1 VKLNTARY
9 VYSALALFVVIGVAG
24 QPPQNRSS
32 RELDA
37 KAPLKL
43 IGVIAIPGN
52 PLLSSDI
59 AWADSGTKRFYLADR
74 SNFGIDII
82 DAGTNLFVGRIT
94 GFAGANNATPVP
106 PNGQGPNGVL
116 VTPNKK
122 IWAGDGDS
130 TVRVAD
136 ADPASPT
143 YLKVIQSISTAIPEC
158 GSHCDRADE
167 IGYDDADHLI
177 LVANNQPLTAN
188 PTTPPSRSSP
198 YATFI
203 SADTYKVLGHV
214 SFEGATGL
222 EQPLWVPELHRFFIT
237 VPGYRN
243 NGGGNHGF
251 AEMAVINPKTMKV
264 EKALKPGD
272 CHASG
277 EALGPA
283 HHILVTCGGP
293 VVMNATDGAIISRI
307 TQIGGGDED
316 WYNPG
321 DGRFYFTSEDKS
333 TPPVDSLG
341 VIDARTGAWLQNVP
355 DPGGRQAVALPE
367 NNHIFTPVRVTP
379 AMVKDPSTDNTSCA
393 QFGYKG
399 TGCVAV
405 FDHSGEDTNPPKS
418 PRPDIH
424 Y

>member
-1 VKLNTARY
+1 VAKKTASY
-9 VYSALALFVVIGVAG
+9 PWLILASILAVILALSIAG
-24 QPPQNRSS
+24 QPAQKRAS
-32 RELDA
+32 REVNA

-59 AWADSGTKRFYLADR
+59 AWVDPGTKRFYLADR

-82 DAGTNLFVGRIT
+82 DAENNFFVGRIT
-94 GFAGANNATPVP
+94 GFSGAGNATPPP

-116 VTPNKK
+116 VTPAGKV
-122 IWAGDGDS
+122 WAGDGNS
-130 TVRVAD
+130 TVQVGD
-136 ADPASPT
+136 GDPSSPS
-143 YLKVIQSISTAIPEC
+143 YLKIVKSISTAIPEC

-167 IGYDDADHLI
+167 IGYDDVDHLI

-188 PTTPPSRSSP
+188 PTNPPTRSNP

-203 SADTYKVLGHV
+203 SANTYQVLGHIT
-214 SFEGATGL
+214 FEGATGL

-243 NGGGNHGF
+243 NGGSNGGNG
-251 AEMAVINPKTMKV
+251 EIAVIDPKSMKV
-264 EKALKPGD
+264 EKTLKPGD

-277 EALGPA
+277 EALGPSR
-283 HHILVTCGGP
+283 HVLVSCGGP
-293 VVMNATDGAIISRI
+293 VVLNASDGAIISRI
-307 TQIGGGDED
+307 RQIGGGDEN

-321 DGRFYFTSEDKS
+321 DGRFYFTSEDKG

-341 VIDARTGAWLQNVP
+341 VVDAQTGAWLQNVP
-355 DPGGRQAVALPE
+355 DPGGRQAVALAE
-367 NNHIFTPVRVTP
+367 NNHIFTPVRVVP
-379 AMVKDPSTDNTSCA
+379 AMVKDPSTDNTTCA
-393 QFGYKG
+393 QFGFRG

-405 FDHSGEDTNPPKS
+405 FAHSEDGSNQKK
-418 PRPDIH
+418 
-424 Y
+424 